1 VDTVVDAVKA
11 KTDSLPSGIAK
22 NVALSGFNFLM
33 VLSSDHVT
41 PATGKTITGTLSK
54 DGAAFAALTNAVSE
68 IASGMYKVDITQAE
82 MNADVVTLKFSET
95 DCDQRII
102 TIYTS

>member
-1 VDTVVDAVKA
+1 
-11 KTDSLPSGIAK
+11 
-22 NVALSGFNFLM
+22 M

-41 PATGKTITGTLSK
+41 EATGKTIVGTVSK
-54 DGAAFAALTNAVSE
+54 DGGAFAALTNAISE
-68 IASGMYKVDITQAE
+68 MASGMYKVDLTQAE
-82 MNADVVTLKFSET
+82 MNADVVSLKFTET